1 MQSQYPIQIPNSP
14 AGLTLRQT
22 ITSSGAVSIPSS
34 VSMVY
39 AILIGGGVTSS
50 SLKGSVV
57 QGWVNSVSTCTI
69 GTSSGYSKYGIL
81 LTSYNT
87 SNSPSQSLTAFTGFT
102 GSGTSGAG
110 ALLLYY

>member
-22 ITSSGAVSIPSS
+22 IKKSGAVSIPSS

-39 AILIGGGVTSS
+39 AILIGGAALSTQ
-50 SLKGSVV
+50 LTASVN
-57 QGWVNSVSTCTI
+57 QGWVNAATTCVI
-69 GTSSGYSKYGIL
+69 GTSSGYSRYGNL
-81 LTSYNT
+81 ATSYVT
-87 SNSPSQSLTAFTGFT
+87 AAQSITAFTGFT
-102 GSGTSGAG
+102 GAGTSGAG